1 MDRAESSSNRTHM
14 YTGSMNYELPFGK
27 GRKWLN
33 HGGFINAIFG
43 GFDMVYLYRIQS
55 GDALTFG
62 FGGSPYQYMPGVVA
76 TRSGRPNS
84 TGNRAILRDNWQDIG
99 GDRFVQANQNGLIQS
114 MNYFSYPDAYGLGNV
129 GRNTFD
135 RQRFI
140 DCQFSASKEWR
151 IKERATAT
159 FRFDFQ
165 NPFKWYNLS
174 APNTTVNFTNPATFG
189 KVSTS
194 TSDEGTTANAGGQ
207 GLMNITL
214 SFRF

>member
-1 MDRAESSSNRTHM
+1 MNR
-14 YTGSMNYELPFGK
+14 GGIINFLFGD
-27 GRKWLN
+27 
-33 HGGFINAIFG
+33 
-43 GFDMVYLYRIQS
+43 FDMVYLYRIQS

-62 FGGSPYQYMPGVVA
+62 FAGSPYQYMPSVVA
-76 TRSGRPNS
+76 TRGGRPNS
-84 TGNRAILRDNWQDIG
+84 TGERAALRDNWQDIG
-99 GDRFVQANQNGLIQS
+99 GDRFVQANQNSLIQS
-114 MNYFSYPDAYGLGNV
+114 MSYFTYPDAYTMGNV

-140 DCQFSASKEWR
+140 DCQFSASKEWHV
-151 IKERATAT
+151 KERATAT

>member
-1 MDRAESSSNRTHM
+1 
-14 YTGSMNYELPFGK
+14 
-27 GRKWLN
+27 
-33 HGGFINAIFG
+33 
-43 GFDMVYLYRIQS
+43 
-55 GDALTFG
+55 
-62 FGGSPYQYMPGVVA
+62 MPGVVA
-76 TRSGRPNS
+76 VPANNRPNS
-84 TGNRAILRDNWQDIG
+84 TGQRAELRDNWQDIG
-99 GDRFVQANQNGLIQS
+99 GNRFVQAAQNGLINS
-114 MNYFSYPDAYGLGNV
+114 MNDFTYPDAYTVGNV

-140 DCQFSASKEWR
+140 DCQFSASKEWKV
-151 IKERATAT
+151 KERLTAT

-194 TSDEGTTANAGGQ
+194 TGDEGTTANAGGQ

>member
-1 MDRAESSSNRTHM
+1 
-14 YTGSMNYELPFGK
+14 MNYELPFGK
-27 GRKWLN
+27 GRRWLN
-33 HGGFINAIFG
+33 RGGIVNAIFG
-43 GFDMVYLYRIQS
+43 GYDMVYLYRISS
-55 GDALTFG
+55 GDSLTFG
-62 FGGSPYQYMPGVVA
+62 FAGSPYQYMPNVVA
-76 TRSGRPNS
+76 TRGTRPNS
-84 TGNRAILRDNWQDIG
+84 TGERAGLRDNWQDIG
-99 GDRFVQANQNGLIQS
+99 GDRFVQANQNSLIQS
-114 MNYFSYPDAYGLGNV
+114 MSYFSYPDAYTFGNV

-140 DCQFSASKEWR
+140 DCQFSASKEWTF
-151 IKERATAT
+151 KERATAT

-207 GLMNITL
+207 PLMNITL